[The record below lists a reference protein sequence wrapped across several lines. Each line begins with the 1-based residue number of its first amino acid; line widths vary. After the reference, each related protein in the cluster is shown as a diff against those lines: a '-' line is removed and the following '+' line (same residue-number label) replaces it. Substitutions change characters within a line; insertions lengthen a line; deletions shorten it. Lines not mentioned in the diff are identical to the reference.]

1 MQKRSGSSGNMGETS
16 WTSLILLWIGR
27 RWLRPTIA
35 TAWLRFVA
43 WLGAIA
49 AARLPVLGPWPALR
63 SGSACP
69 RMIGVLSPYRAG

>member
-1 MQKRSGSSGNMGETS
+1 MVAPYDRHEV
-16 WTSLILLWIGR
+16 
-27 RWLRPTIA
+27 A
-35 TAWLRFVA
+35 EVVA

-69 RMIGVLSPYRAG
+69 RIVWVLAAR